1 MIRRVHSGLT
11 IVLVT
16 FALSACGGGGGS
28 GGAGGGNATY
38 SLSGFV
44 TSAFDDAGIQGVA
57 ISLSGA
63 RTASTTTDISGRY
76 SFSGLANGSYT
87 VTPTLADAIFI
98 PDNIQVMIAG
108 ANVSDGDLLAL
119 RRSNLGSGIEF
130 LPQFFLSNEQLRV
143 SLHVADGELIY
154 TDSSGSPLKK
164 QALDGSPAVALADRF
179 ESAEN
184 VVLHG
189 GNTYWIAGGD
199 LHRMSSG
206 GVTTLL
212 VDGLRSAEA
221 DVTSDIVVDN
231 ANAYWVDQAP
241 TQNCSPPCNWVVQK
255 VPLNGGAI
263 VDLATADRRIAS
275 LAIDADSLF
284 WEEESLEPLDPGCNC
299 GSKILSVPK
308 AGGSP
313 VLLVDGSLN
322 GNLPPVPPGFTPAS
336 WLPTGGIAL
345 SAGEIVFAVSGN
357 SAYDLK
363 SIPKVGGAIANLATV
378 ATPVAFATG
387 TVIDITVAGGN
398 ILWLDIGNAELKS
411 LPLAGGA
418 VTSLAG
424 GMVNPGGLAMNT
436 TSAYWTESGAYSGC
450 CLVMGAGSVRRI
462 PLSGGSAAT
471 AVATL
476 DNPGAIAADDTNIA
490 WSEAWRIGRAPISG
504 GVAVTAVSG
513 ITENMARIAISQSK
527 VYILDGEYIKAV
539 PLMGGNVE
547 KVVGSAGT
555 AITDFSVQGGDITAD
570 IDRIYWTTK
579 DVAGA
584 PVVRQLTLA
593 GGGPVV
599 IANEANFVNPQDC
612 YWRIAVVDQ
621 AVYWSEGS
629 MIHPVGCAIRKVPV
643 DGGTVSTL
651 VDQPFMVDFTVD
663 DINVYFSEFENIGSI
678 RRLSV
683 NGGASLEVASDV
695 YAWVMAND
703 AENLYWLD
711 LQGGSP
717 GGMEKTAGPTDWV
730 TIPIDVLMDPFLA
743 FEAVLID
750 QTGFYISETQTGS
763 IHRIY

>member
-1 MIRRVHSGLT
+1 
-11 IVLVT
+11 
-16 FALSACGGGGGS
+16 
-28 GGAGGGNATY
+28 
-38 SLSGFV
+38 
-44 TSAFDDAGIQGVA
+44 
-57 ISLSGA
+57 
-63 RTASTTTDISGRY
+63 
-76 SFSGLANGSYT
+76 
-87 VTPTLADAIFI
+87 
-98 PDNIQVMIAG
+98 
-108 ANVSDGDLLAL
+108 
-119 RRSNLGSGIEF
+119 
-130 LPQFFLSNEQLRV
+130 
-143 SLHVADGELIY
+143 
-154 TDSSGSPLKK
+154 
-164 QALDGSPAVALADRF
+164 
-179 ESAEN
+179 
-184 VVLHG
+184 
-189 GNTYWIAGGD
+189 
-199 LHRMSSG
+199 
-206 GVTTLL
+206 
-212 VDGLRSAEA
+212 
-221 DVTSDIVVDN
+221 
-231 ANAYWVDQAP
+231 
-241 TQNCSPPCNWVVQK
+241 
-255 VPLNGGAI
+255 
-263 VDLATADRRIAS
+263 
-275 LAIDADSLF
+275 
-284 WEEESLEPLDPGCNC
+284 
-299 GSKILSVPK
+299 
-308 AGGSP
+308 
-313 VLLVDGSLN
+313 
-322 GNLPPVPPGFTPAS
+322 
-336 WLPTGGIAL
+336 
-345 SAGEIVFAVSGN
+345 
-357 SAYDLK
+357 
-363 SIPKVGGAIANLATV
+363 
-378 ATPVAFATG
+378 
-387 TVIDITVAGGN
+387 
-398 ILWLDIGNAELKS
+398 
-411 LPLAGGA
+411 
-418 VTSLAG
+418 
-424 GMVNPGGLAMNT
+424 
-436 TSAYWTESGAYSGC
+436 
-450 CLVMGAGSVRRI
+450 MGAGSVRRI

-513 ITENMARIAISQSK
+513 IAENMARIAISQSK

-683 NGGASLEVASDV
+683 NGGASSEVASDV

-730 TIPIDVLMDPFLA
+730 TIPIDVLIDPFLA